1 MLNLVVTPQKQT
13 NREMEV
19 NAIDVVSVPPVST
32 NRAKLMIDTK
42 YGVASQAA
50 EEIMFQIT

>member
-13 NREMEV
+13 DREMEV

-50 EEIMFQIT
+50 EETMFQIT

>member
-13 NREMEV
+13 DREMEV